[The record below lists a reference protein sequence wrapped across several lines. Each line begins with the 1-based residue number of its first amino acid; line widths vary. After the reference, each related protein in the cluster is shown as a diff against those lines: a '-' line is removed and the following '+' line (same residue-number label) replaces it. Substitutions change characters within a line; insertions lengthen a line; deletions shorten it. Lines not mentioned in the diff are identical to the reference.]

1 MFERR
6 TRQAFPVRNIILL
19 AVAAGALLLFMLRKT
34 ERMPAQEIRV
44 VNPEQEEKRDSGLFP
59 FEEYYA
65 VRQYP
70 DYEPAVSAY
79 EAAMYEARLSAAAAR
94 PRGGLEGITASWTVQ
109 GPGNIGARIN
119 TIAVDPSDKNTI
131 YIGYSGGGAWKTTDG
146 GVTWK
151 PVFDQNGFL
160 AIGHIYVD
168 PLNPSHVYIGTGDPN
183 ISAYPFIGNGVWK
196 STDKGESWSLL
207 GLTNQRIVSK
217 IIANPGGSQKL
228 YAATMGIPFER
239 NNQRGLYQSANDGAD
254 WQQSLFVSNQTGI
267 IDMAVSPA
275 NPGVIYAASWD
286 RIRSNR
292 ESLVFGE
299 NARIWKT
306 TNGGQTWTPLS
317 GGLPNGPQCRIGLA
331 IDPSNDQHIL
341 ASYCGTNLDFLG
353 LYESFNGGQTWQ
365 FNPCNGLDFGFQGGF
380 AWYFG
385 KVRINPYNPSDIWLL
400 GVTSYRSLDGGQNW
414 YQAAGWAQ
422 DIHADHHD
430 LVFLSE
436 NDMLLGT
443 DGGLYRSTDGGS
455 NWFRAENIPTT
466 QFYRVAHNPHVPDWY
481 YGGAQDNGTLG
492 GNASQINSWNRLFG
506 GDGFQAVFHPTNPNI
521 YYFEYQ
527 NGAINGTTDGNFFDG
542 ATQGIEG
549 SDRRHWDMQYIMSRH
564 NPDIMYTG
572 TYRLYKGYG
581 HLPNWSPITEDLTD
595 GNIYGARFHTIS
607 TLDESPIDPNQV
619 IVGTTDGNVWV
630 VNPDA
635 GTRTNVS
642 AGLPDRYVSSVK
654 ASTSD
659 PNRIFITQTGYRDND
674 FTPHIFRS
682 DNLGATWTPIGGNLP
697 PLAINDMHILPGHQD
712 SVIFAATDGG
722 VYITQNGGQQWER
735 LGSGMPFVP
744 VYDLDMNLSRRTLIA
759 GTHARSIMTYPLD
772 SLRIGEN
779 SSTFSPGG
787 IAPPSLSVNP
797 SPATGNTT
805 LTLSNLLSKQEAAV
819 YIADMSG
826 DVVWRELFSGYGDHR
841 RNIDVSQLAPGI
853 YVACAR
859 INGKA
864 LIVRKFVV
872 TR

>member
-1 MFERR
+1 
-6 TRQAFPVRNIILL
+6 
-19 AVAAGALLLFMLRKT
+19 
-34 ERMPAQEIRV
+34 
-44 VNPEQEEKRDSGLFP
+44 
-59 FEEYYA
+59 
-65 VRQYP
+65 
-70 DYEPAVSAY
+70 
-79 EAAMYEARLSAAAAR
+79 
-94 PRGGLEGITASWTVQ
+94 
-109 GPGNIGARIN
+109 
-119 TIAVDPSDKNTI
+119 
-131 YIGYSGGGAWKTTDG
+131 
-146 GVTWK
+146 
-151 PVFDQNGFL
+151 
-160 AIGHIYVD
+160 
-168 PLNPSHVYIGTGDPN
+168 
-183 ISAYPFIGNGVWK
+183 
-196 STDKGESWSLL
+196 
-207 GLTNQRIVSK
+207 
-217 IIANPGGSQKL
+217 
-228 YAATMGIPFER
+228 
-239 NNQRGLYQSANDGAD
+239 
-254 WQQSLFVSNQTGI
+254 
-267 IDMAVSPA
+267 
-275 NPGVIYAASWD
+275 
-286 RIRSNR
+286 
-292 ESLVFGE
+292 
-299 NARIWKT
+299 
-306 TNGGQTWTPLS
+306 
-317 GGLPNGPQCRIGLA
+317 
-331 IDPSNDQHIL
+331 
-341 ASYCGTNLDFLG
+341 
-353 LYESFNGGQTWQ
+353 
-365 FNPCNGLDFGFQGGF
+365 
-380 AWYFG
+380 
-385 KVRINPYNPSDIWLL
+385 
-400 GVTSYRSLDGGQNW
+400 
-414 YQAAGWAQ
+414 
-422 DIHADHHD
+422 
-430 LVFLSE
+430 
-436 NDMLLGT
+436 
-443 DGGLYRSTDGGS
+443 
-455 NWFRAENIPTT
+455 
-466 QFYRVAHNPHVPDWY
+466 
-481 YGGAQDNGTLG
+481 
-492 GNASQINSWNRLFG
+492 
-506 GDGFQAVFHPTNPNI
+506 
-521 YYFEYQ
+521 
-527 NGAINGTTDGNFFDG
+527 
-542 ATQGIEG
+542 
-549 SDRRHWDMQYIMSRH
+549 MQYIMSRH

-787 IAPPSLSVNP
+787 IAPPSLSVTP

-841 RNIDVSQLAPGI
+841 SNIDVSQLAPGI

-864 LIVRKFVV
+864 LFVRKFVV